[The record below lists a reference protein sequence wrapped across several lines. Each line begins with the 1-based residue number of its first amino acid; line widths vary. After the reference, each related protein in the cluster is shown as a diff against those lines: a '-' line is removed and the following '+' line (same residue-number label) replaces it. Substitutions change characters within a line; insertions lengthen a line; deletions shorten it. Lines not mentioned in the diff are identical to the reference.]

1 MSLDDRH
8 HLRESR
14 SMKLD
19 RVHLGAESM
28 LLLEQTLDWLETQL
42 QQLETEAL
50 VVESQL
56 QWPETQLQQLEIGA
70 LVVESQYQLL
80 ETQLQQLEIGALV
93 VESQHQSPET
103 QLQQLEIGAL
113 VVESQLQSLVSLLE
127 SFLDFTDHQHR
138 CDQCENRPTQD
149 EHLMVLILVREISNL
164 E

>member
-1 MSLDDRH
+1 
-8 HLRESR
+8 
-14 SMKLD
+14 MKLD

-28 LLLEQTLDWLETQL
+28 LLLEQTLDWLEYQL

-70 LVVESQYQLL
+70 LVVESQ
-80 ETQLQQLEIGALV
+80 
-93 VESQHQSPET
+93 HQSPET

-113 VVESQLQSLVSLLE
+113 AVESQLQSLVSLLE

>member
-56 QWPETQLQQLEIGA
+56 QSPETQLQQLEIGA

-80 ETQLQQLEIGALV
+80 
-93 VESQHQSPET
+93 ET

>member
-80 ETQLQQLEIGALV
+80 ETQLQQLEIGAL
-93 VESQHQSPET
+93 
-103 QLQQLEIGAL
+103 A
-113 VVESQLQSLVSLLE
+113 VESQLQSLVSLLE